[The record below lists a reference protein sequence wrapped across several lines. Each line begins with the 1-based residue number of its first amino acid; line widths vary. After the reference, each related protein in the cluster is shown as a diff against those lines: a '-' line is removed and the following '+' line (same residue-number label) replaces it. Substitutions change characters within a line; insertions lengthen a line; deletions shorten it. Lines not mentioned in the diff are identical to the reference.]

1 MLSGKQILF
10 PQQCFLVCPGLP
22 SQHSGK
28 RFVFSSARKETEVPG
43 GNLQLLA
50 ERCGDPALVAEL
62 INKKKT
68 NLSVRGDSAE
78 PRLEDEALLLA
89 LEQLSSEDGR
99 LKGQKFENNVVDS
112 SIDSTHAFQFLQNWL
127 ILKFFI

>member
-1 MLSGKQILF
+1 M
-10 PQQCFLVCPGLP
+10 
-22 SQHSGK
+22 
-28 RFVFSSARKETEVPG
+28 FSSARKETEVPG

-50 ERCGDPALVAEL
+50 ERCGDPALMAEL
-62 INKKKT
+62 INEKKT

-99 LKGQKFENNVVDS
+99 LKCQKFENNVVDS
-112 SIDSTHAFQFLQNWL
+112 SIDSTYAFQFLQNWH

>member
-1 MLSGKQILF
+1 MAK
-10 PQQCFLVCPGLP
+10 
-22 SQHSGK
+22 
-28 RFVFSSARKETEVPG
+28 
-43 GNLQLLA
+43 
-50 ERCGDPALVAEL
+50 L

-99 LKGQKFENNVVDS
+99 LKGQKCENNVVDS